1 MFDSIYKNQIKMMEK
16 FLNQKREYIKLLKE
30 SKNILEQKNNIL
42 ELKNRILKETNEFLE
57 EKNELLKERNNN
69 PYQTVEQMENIIGH
83 WAWDEKYQLYRHLS
97 SISTEYGYANSFE
110 VGRGMLN
117 FREYSIDC
125 YDEMKKINHNG
136 VKTCIFEPNRFY
148 PYEVVKEKNNKKEG
162 VTTQ

>member
-16 FLNQKREYIKLLKE
+16 FLDQKREYIKLLKE

-57 EKNELLKERNNN
+57 EKNNN

-83 WAWDEKYQLYRHLS
+83 WVWDKKHQLYRYLS
-97 SISTEYGYANSFE
+97 SISTEYESLR
-110 VGRGMLN
+110 VGRGMLLN

-136 VKTCIFEPNRFY
+136 VKTCMFEPNRFY

-162 VTTQ
+162 VTAQ